1 METNFQQWLNH
12 RSARQTQLADLGAG
26 LAEASLDGLTNFC
39 ALNFDVARRQLEL
52 VGKCWA
58 TMATCQ
64 ARKTPSPG
72 RDRTKAEA

>member
-12 RSARQTQLADLGAG
+12 QSARQTQLAALGTG
-26 LAEASLDGLTNFC
+26 LAEASLAGLTDLC
-39 ALNFDVARRQLEL
+39 TLNFDVARRQLEL